1 MFNTI
6 NKKFLLAFGVT
17 ILLLMT
23 IFAVILI
30 NLVNKNLILELEKNL
45 QTQTQSYYKTVELYN
60 DTLEKNSITL
70 INILKNPLE
79 NYK

>member
-6 NKKFLLAFGVT
+6 NKKFLLAFGAT

-45 QTQTQSYYKTVELYN
+45 QTQTQSYYKTV
-60 DTLEKNSITL
+60 
-70 INILKNPLE
+70 
-79 NYK
+79 